1 VPKVEKAKRAVKR
14 AAPKS
19 ARRAS
24 SSKKKTSTRNHKATK
39 RVAVFKSTNWYDR
52 VAQSIGISPRVAT

>member
-14 AAPKS
+14 TAPKS
-19 ARRAS
+19 ARHAS
-24 SSKKKTSTRNHKATK
+24 SSKKKVSARNHKSVK

-52 VAQSIGISPRVAT
+52 VAQSIGISPRVGT

>member
-1 VPKVEKAKRAVKR
+1 VPKGEKAKRAVKR

-19 ARRAS
+19 GRHVA
-24 SSKKKTSTRNHKATK
+24 SSKKKASTRNHKSVK

>member
-19 ARRAS
+19 ARQAS
-24 SSKKKTSTRNHKATK
+24 SSKKKTSRNHKSVK